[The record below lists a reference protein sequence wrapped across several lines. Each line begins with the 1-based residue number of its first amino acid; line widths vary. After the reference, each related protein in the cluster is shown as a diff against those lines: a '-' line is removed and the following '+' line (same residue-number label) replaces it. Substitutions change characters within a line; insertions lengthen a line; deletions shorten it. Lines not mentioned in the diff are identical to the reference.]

1 MDNKK
6 MLNTVADFELAD
18 GTVVKTTLTYYSLY
32 QLKAKAKGVYER
44 YNKIMTKGPQEELE
58 NVTILYAA
66 YLCANV
72 KDIESC
78 MSEIEFMQLM
88 PTDREYIGEVLG
100 ALIHPKKK

>member
-18 GTVVKTTLTYYSLY
+18 GTTVKLTLTFYSLY
-32 QLKAKAKGVYER
+32 QLKAKAKGIYER

-58 NVTILYAA
+58 NVTILYTA

-88 PTDREYIGEVLG
+88 PVDREYVGNILSE
-100 ALIHPKKK
+100 LIRPKKK